1 MGEVRDTRGW
11 ENGMTI
17 RSDSGLVTGAV
28 LVLCIALTGCSDNDD
43 STGGTGGAGA
53 TGGAAGTGGIGGS
66 PPLDA
71 TFKAAACVRDITPVS
86 EALAAEYEA
95 TFGTTKDVNHSDP
108 IYLAGFGNDRQAT
121 GYNDRVWARGIV
133 FGGPG
138 GRVAIVSVDLIGY
151 FQNETQT
158 LRAMISPESGIDYAV
173 ISSTHQH
180 EGPDTMGL
188 WGASQFQSGVDFAYL
203 DYINETVADCID
215 EAAANLEEARL
226 RSVTTTSDGLS
237 LGLDEEDDGRGV
249 ADGKV
254 LEGDAEDFPANEG
267 RFVDARLSVLQV
279 TKREMNGDGEYDVLA
294 TLVNFASH
302 PESLGSNNTLVTSD
316 FPHYA
321 RVRLEEEY
329 GGVAVWVSGAVGVLN
344 GPLDIDVLDPITNMP
359 AERRTFRFAEVHGIQ
374 LAERVIETLDPTS
387 AGDEAP
393 EISHRL
399 TTPVP
404 IQLDNAF
411 FRFAGALGV
420 LGRRTLFT
428 DGEPDDSEGTP
439 LPPPFDTIPQV
450 TGEDVHT
457 EVGAIR
463 IGDSSFAVIPTELD
477 PQRGEVYRAGMTGA
491 EDTFIIGLGNDQ
503 IGYQV
508 PADKFDE
515 SCQVCFPYLFQ
526 DRGDE
531 CPIQP
536 IDCGTV
542 FQNNVGQ
549 QVDVEVSAAVLD
561 LIDDLH

>member
-1 MGEVRDTRGW
+1 MARCSGW
-11 ENGMTI
+11 A
-17 RSDSGLVTGAV
+17 GL
-28 LVLCIALTGCSDNDD
+28 LVLCVALAACSDSD
-43 STGGTGGAGA
+43 STGTGGGGA
-53 TGGAAGTGGIGGS
+53 TGGSSGTAGAGGMGGEGGA

-86 EALAAEYEA
+86 EALASEYEA
-95 TFGTTKDVNHSDP
+95 TFGATKEVNHEDP
-108 IYLAGFGNDRQAT
+108 VYLAGFGTDRQAT

-133 FGGPG
+133 FAGPG
-138 GRVAIVSVDLIGY
+138 GRVAIVSVDVIGY
-151 FQNETQT
+151 FRNETET
-158 LRAMISPESGIDYAV
+158 LRAMISPDSGIDYAV

-188 WGASQFQSGVDFAYL
+188 WGASQFQSGADFGYL

-226 RSVTTTSDGLS
+226 RSVTTTSEGLS
-237 LGLDEEDDGRGV
+237 LGIADEDDGFGV

-254 LEGDAEDFPANEG
+254 LEGDEELAPETEG
-267 RFVDARLSVLQV
+267 RFVDPRLSVLQV
-279 TKREMNGDGEYDVLA
+279 TGREMNGDGEYDVLA

-344 GPLDIDVLDPITNMP
+344 GPLDIDVLDPDTSMP
-359 AERRTFRFAEVHGIQ
+359 APRRTFRFAEVHGIQ
-374 LAERVIETLDPTS
+374 LAERVIEAIDPTS
-387 AGDEAP
+387 AGDDAP
-393 EISHRL
+393 EISHRT

-404 IQLDNAF
+404 IQLDNPF

-450 TGEDVHT
+450 TGEGVHT

-463 IGDSSFAVIPTELD
+463 IGDASIAVVPTELD
-477 PQRGEVYRAGMTGA
+477 PQRGEDYRMGMVGA
-491 EDTFIIGLGNDQ
+491 DHTFIVGLGNDQ

-526 DRGDE
+526 DIGDE

-549 QVDVEVSAAVLD
+549 QVDVEVSEKVLE
-561 LIDDLH
+561 LIDELH